1 MKKFIYKLLAFSLLI
16 VLAVLLIL
24 EMYGGYAD
32 YFYVK
37 FTAPKAH
44 AMILGDSRSFQG
56 IQPAIIDANLSGFE
70 KPMFNYS
77 FTVAQISYGDAYLN
91 SIKAKLDPNTK
102 NGLFI
107 ISVHPF
113 ILAERDKDDFAK
125 GIYFESEAP
134 PHNMKY
140 PSMNPN
146 PEYFFKNFSYFHFKS
161 IFRKMSYVHDDG
173 WLEIQNIPIDSTT
186 LKSMQADEQKLY
198 LGFASKW
205 KKSAYRLQKLEE
217 TIAYLKQH
225 GTVVLLRMPVSS
237 TILHIEAGFW
247 TNFDADIEEICEK
260 QKVAY
265 LNYTKRPHHFEV
277 FDGLHLN
284 SKSGALFTKSL
295 SDSIRLKVIQS
306 QINK

>member
-1 MKKFIYKLLAFSLLI
+1 
-16 VLAVLLIL
+16 
-24 EMYGGYAD
+24 
-32 YFYVK
+32 
-37 FTAPKAH
+37 
-44 AMILGDSRSFQG
+44 
-56 IQPAIIDANLSGFE
+56 
-70 KPMFNYS
+70 
-77 FTVAQISYGDAYLN
+77 
-91 SIKAKLDPNTK
+91 
-102 NGLFI
+102 
-107 ISVHPF
+107 
-113 ILAERDKDDFAK
+113 
-125 GIYFESEAP
+125 
-134 PHNMKY
+134 
-140 PSMNPN
+140 
-146 PEYFFKNFSYFHFKS
+146 
-161 IFRKMSYVHDDG
+161 MSYVHDDG

-205 KKSAYRLQKLEE
+205 KKSPYRLQKLEE